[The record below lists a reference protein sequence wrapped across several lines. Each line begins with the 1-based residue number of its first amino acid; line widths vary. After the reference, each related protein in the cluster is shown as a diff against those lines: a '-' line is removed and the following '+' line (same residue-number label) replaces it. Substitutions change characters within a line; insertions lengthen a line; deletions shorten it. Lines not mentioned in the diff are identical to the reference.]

1 MAQETF
7 EKNISG
13 WNNTSNDFQ
22 GENEIMVTITLNEY
36 RELVKISATA
46 KQKIEDANADKY
58 KREQEIAE
66 LRKKLEIAKQKLY
79 ESKLAEE
86 E

>member
-13 WNNTSNDFQ
+13 WNNTVNDFR

-36 RELVKISATA
+36 RKLVTISATA
-46 KQKIEDANADKY
+46 EQKIEDANADKY
-58 KREQEIAE
+58 KREQEIKA
-66 LRKKLEIAKQKLY
+66 LREQLEIAERKLCGL
-79 ESKLAEE
+79 SIGG
-86 E
+86 

>member
-13 WNNTSNDFQ
+13 WSNTIYDFR

-46 KQKIEDANADKY
+46 KQKIEDANVDEY
-58 KREQEIAE
+58 KREQEIEE
-66 LRKKLEIAKQKLY
+66 LRKKLEIAERKLC
-79 ESKLAEE
+79 EHLLVKEE
-86 E
+86 